1 MCSGAHHAISAPPP
15 KEKKDRKKLDAAKA
29 IDRPKMIWISR
40 RKPPAVSPNAS
51 VSPVTIMMMTATI
64 FANGPWT
71 DSNTC
76 CSGSSHG
83 IPEPAACAVAARE
96 LPGMV
101 AAAAVTILF
110 GWRTRDRRMSF
121 SLIVGGGVAAG
132 VVSIWIET
140 RSEEHTSE
148 LQSLM
153 RISYAV
159 LC

>member
-1 MCSGAHHAISAPPP
+1 MFTGAHHAISAPPP

-51 VSPVTIMMMTATI
+51 GSPVTIMMMTATI
-64 FANGPWT
+64 FATGPWT

-76 CSGSSHG
+76 CSGS
-83 IPEPAACAVAARE
+83 
-96 LPGMV
+96 
-101 AAAAVTILF
+101 
-110 GWRTRDRRMSF
+110 
-121 SLIVGGGVAAG
+121 
-132 VVSIWIET
+132 

-153 RISYAV
+153 RISYAGFCFKKQIHHNYD
-159 LC
+159 LRTQLNLLNHP